1 MGVVDGIGCELGIGF
16 FFFSTR
22 EMELHKKKKIGVPVC
37 DLTSWMANGE

>member
-16 FFFSTR
+16 FFSQQGKWNYI
-22 EMELHKKKKIGVPVC
+22 KKKKIGVPVC